1 MLYICILSIA
11 AKMLFLNCGG
21 LIMSVNKKLLH
32 GSNLKYATQIKET
45 HLSQCVGYFL
55 NIHI

>member
-11 AKMLFLNCGG
+11 AEMLFLNCGC

-32 GSNLKYATQIKET
+32 GSNLKYANQIKVM
-45 HLSQCVGYFL
+45 HLSQCVGCFL